1 MLRKAAASAPDSVVV
16 LNNLAQTLSDLGRD
30 QEALPFIERARAVG
44 GPFSSSVEK
53 THAVILQ
60 RLRSKTGGVERLK

>member
-1 MLRKAAASAPDSVVV
+1 MLRKAASRAPDSVVV

-30 QEALPFIERARAVG
+30 QEALPFAERARAAG

-53 THAVILQ
+53 TYSMI
-60 RLRSKTGGVERLK
+60 VERLRDKGAGVQRLQ